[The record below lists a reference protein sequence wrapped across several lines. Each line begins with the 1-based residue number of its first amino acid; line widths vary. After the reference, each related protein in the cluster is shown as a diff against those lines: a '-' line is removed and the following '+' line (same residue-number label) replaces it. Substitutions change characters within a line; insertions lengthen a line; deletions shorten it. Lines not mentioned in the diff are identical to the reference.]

1 LLIPLRDYNPRHS
14 FPVVTL
20 ALVVVNALVFVWQST
35 LPERAVEQLVL
46 SAGAIPRE
54 ITTLRDIGPA
64 ALVPLPLTVV
74 TAMFL
79 HGGLMHLAGNMWF
92 LWLFGD
98 NVEDL
103 LGRVRFLIF
112 YLVTGTIGA
121 LAQVALMPASPYP
134 MIGAS
139 GAVAGVLGGYIL
151 TFPHARIMSVV
162 PIPFFWHATP
172 VPAWVFLGVWF
183 LGQFFIGRNSG
194 VAWMAHVGGFLGGL
208 GLVRLFTPS
217 RRDHV
222 VDNQYD
228 GY

>member
-1 LLIPLRDYNPRHS
+1 MLIPLRDYNPRHS

-20 ALVVVNALVFVWQST
+20 ALVVVNALVFAWQST
-35 LPERAVEQLVL
+35 LGEQGVRELIL

-54 ITTLRDIGPA
+54 ITTLGDIGPL
-64 ALVPLPLTVV
+64 ALVPLPFTVF

-98 NVEDL
+98 NVEDT

-112 YLVTGTIGA
+112 YLLTGAIGA
-121 LAQVALMPASPYP
+121 LAQVALMPASPVP

-139 GAVAGVLGGYIL
+139 GAVAGILGGYIL
-151 TFPHARIMSVV
+151 TFPHARIVSVLLWYV
-162 PIPFFWHATP
+162 TP

-183 LGQFFIGRNSG
+183 LGQFFLGRDSG
-194 VAWMAHVGGFLGGL
+194 VAWMAHVGGFLAGM

-217 RRDHV
+217 RRPYAV
-222 VDNQYD
+222 EVDY
-228 GY
+228 